1 MKLNIFSLLALAV
14 GFTALASCDTDT
26 EAIEVQKPLT
36 YDEQY
41 YKDLRDY
48 KKTDHEICY
57 VYYQN
62 WRPLEGVS
70 GYKDPASWGERFRGL
85 PDSIDIVN
93 TWLGIPT
100 KEEHPVAYADM
111 KYCQEKLGTRFVMH
125 ADASHYRHT
134 VPVLDEEL
142 NPVMKLDADG
152 KQVYDESGKPVADT
166 IFLADNVNEDNLKY
180 YARNAVKQVVDAEM
194 DGMDWDYEGWSSDR
208 LLVVIKECY
217 KYFGPE
223 GKWPEKLI
231 IIDYFN
237 SSPSSSMNPYCDYL
251 IKQAYSGQ
259 GAGAAFVSGW
269 DTKKQVM
276 CEAIHQNP
284 NGGQVENYARWQKGN
299 KGGAGGFSIRFNYNQ
314 DRLGVPYGALR
325 RAIQIM
331 NPAMKK

>member
-1 MKLNIFSLLALAV
+1 MKLKIFSMFAIVAGL
-14 GFTALASCDTDT
+14 TALASCDTDT
-26 EAIEVQKPLT
+26 EALDVQDPTT

-41 YKDLRDY
+41 YQDLRDY

-57 VYYQN
+57 LYYQN

-85 PDSIDIVN
+85 PDSVDIVN

-125 ADASHYRHT
+125 ADASHYRHYA
-134 VPVLDEEL
+134 PKLDEDL
-142 NPVMKLDADG
+142 NPIMKT
-152 KQVYDESGKPVADT
+152 DESGKQVPDT
-166 IFLADNVNEDNLKY
+166 IFLADNVNEENLQY
-180 YARNAVKQVVDAEM
+180 YARYAVKQVVDAEM
-194 DGMDWDYEGWSSDR
+194 DGMDWDFEGWSSSN
-208 LLVVIKECY
+208 LLPVIKECY

-231 IIDYFN
+231 IVDYFGG
-237 SSPSSSMNPYCDYL
+237 SPSADMNLYCDYL

-259 GAGAAFVSGW
+259 GAGAAFASGW

-276 CEAIHQNP
+276 VEAIHQNP
-284 NGGQVENYARWQKGN
+284 NGGQIENYAAWEKGK
-299 KGGAGGFSIRFNYNQ
+299 KGGCGGFSVRFNYNQ
-314 DRLGVPYGALR
+314 DRLGVPYGAIR

-331 NPAMKK
+331 NPAVKK

>member
-1 MKLNIFSLLALAV
+1 MKLKIFSMLAIAAGL
-14 GFTALASCDTDT
+14 TALASCDTDT
-26 EAIEVQKPLT
+26 EALEVQSLTT

-85 PDSIDIVN
+85 PDSLDIVN

-134 VPVLDEEL
+134 VPVLDEDL
-142 NPVMKLDADG
+142 NPVMKT
-152 KQVYDESGKPVADT
+152 DESGKQVPDT
-166 IFLADNVNEDNLKY
+166 IFLADNINEENLQY
-180 YARNAVKQVVDAEM
+180 YARYAVKQVVDAEM
-194 DGMDWDYEGWSSDR
+194 DGMDWDFEGWSSSN
-208 LLVVIKECY
+208 LLPVIKECY

-231 IIDYFN
+231 IIDYFGG
-237 SSPSSSMNPYCDYL
+237 SPSSDMNPYCDYL

-259 GAGAAFVSGW
+259 GAGAAYASGW
-269 DTKKQVM
+269 DHKKQVM
-276 CEAIHQNP
+276 VEAIHQNP
-284 NGGQVENYARWQKGN
+284 DGGQIENYAAWEKGN
-299 KGGAGGFSIRFNYNQ
+299 KGGCGGYSIRFNYNQ

-331 NPAMKK
+331 NPAIKK

>member
-1 MKLNIFSLLALAV
+1 MKLKIFSIFALAV
-14 GFTALASCDTDT
+14 GLTILASCDTDT
-26 EAIEVQKPLT
+26 EALQVQSLTT

-85 PDSIDIVN
+85 PDSVDIVN

-125 ADASHYRHT
+125 ADASHYRHY
-134 VPVLDEEL
+134 VPVLDEDL
-142 NPVMKLDADG
+142 NPIMKT
-152 KQVYDESGKPVADT
+152 DESGKQVPDT
-166 IFLADNVNEDNLKY
+166 IFLADNVNEENLKY
-180 YARNAVKQVVDAEM
+180 YARYAVKQVVDAEM
-194 DGMDWDYEGWSSDR
+194 DGMDWDYEGWGSSE
-208 LLVVIKECY
+208 LLEVVKECD

-223 GKWPEKLI
+223 GKWPEKLVI
-231 IIDYFN
+231 VDYFG
-237 SSPSSSMNPYCDYL
+237 SYPSYTLDPYCDYL
-251 IKQAYSGQ
+251 IRQAYSGQ
-259 GAGAAFVSGW
+259 GAYASFAGGW
-269 DTKKQVM
+269 TTKKQVM
-276 CEAIHQNP
+276 CEAIHQKP
-284 NGGQVENYARWQKGN
+284 NGGNVEAYAAWEKGN

>member
-1 MKLNIFSLLALAV
+1 MRLKIFSMLAIAAGL
-14 GFTALASCDTDT
+14 TALASCDTDT
-26 EAIEVQKPLT
+26 EALEVQKPYT
-36 YDEQY
+36 YDDQY
-41 YKDLRDY
+41 YQDLRDY

-85 PDSIDIVN
+85 PDSVDIVN

-125 ADASHYRHT
+125 ADASHYRHYA
-134 VPVLDEEL
+134 PKLDENL
-142 NPVMKLDADG
+142 NPIMKT
-152 KQVYDESGKPVADT
+152 DESGKQVPDT
-166 IFLADNVNEDNLKY
+166 IFLADNVNEENLQY
-180 YARNAVKQVVDAEM
+180 YARYAVKQVVDAEM
-194 DGMDWDYEGWSSDR
+194 DGLDWDYEGWSSSN
-208 LLVVIKECY
+208 LLPVIKECY

-231 IIDYFN
+231 IVDYFGGA
-237 SSPSSSMNPYCDYL
+237 PSGDMNPYCDYL

-259 GAGAAFVSGW
+259 GAGAAYASGW
-269 DTKKQVM
+269 DHKKQVM
-276 CEAIHQNP
+276 VEAIHQNP
-284 NGGQVENYARWQKGN
+284 DGGQIENYAAWEKGN
-299 KGGAGGFSIRFNYNQ
+299 KGGCGGYSIRFNYNQ
-314 DRLGVPYGALR
+314 DRLGVPYGAIR

-331 NPAMKK
+331 NPAIKK